1 MRELDEFKDKLR
13 HARPEQWDLIP
24 DIELYMDQVI
34 SYMTR
39 QHIGLELD
47 GDENLTS
54 AMINNYIKSGLL
66 PRARGKKY
74 NREHIGY
81 LTAICL
87 LKQVLS
93 VSETGAL
100 LRQQM
105 ENRSVEDFYRHYTEI
120 LDEEFSRTADEIG
133 DGSDKEELMQVALR
147 MAVSSYAQ
155 MRSCKK
161 ILEFTASEEKREE

>member
-13 HARPEQWDLIP
+13 LARPEQWDLIP

-133 DGSDKEELMQVALR
+133 DGSDKEELMQLALR

-155 MRSCKK
+155 MLSCKK
-161 ILEFTASEEKREE
+161 ILEFTESEEKREE